1 MVSGWMEPIRA
12 PELNDSEKA
21 PRPSFDPTNLFIMN
35 YLPCK
40 AQHLQPSMYSP
51 QQPTAQNVHTA
62 QHVDTVQYGQAS
74 MGILSSV

>member
-1 MVSGWMEPIRA
+1 MVSGWMESTRY

-21 PRPSFDPTNLFIMN
+21 PPPSFDPTSLFIMN

-51 QQPTAQNVHTA
+51 QQPTAQNV
-62 QHVDTVQYGQAS
+62 DTVQYAQTS